1 MTTVWKII
9 LSIAFAII
17 LLELMVLLQKGDVLQ
32 FSWLGIA
39 SLASAAAALYY
50 YIFEYKSKKK

>member
-17 LLELMVLLQKGDVLQ
+17 LLEVMVMLKKGNILQ

-39 SLASAAAALYY
+39 SLASVAAALYY
-50 YIFEYKSKKK
+50 YIFEYKFRKK